1 MQKIPQAVAY
11 VLLVSALAA
20 TAQDAKT
27 TVKAA
32 GAKQIRTSVRAR
44 TEIGNLLH
52 EFLSKVDDPAM
63 HERFWADDLVYVGAS
78 GAKRTKQEI
87 VNSVREGAKQPST
100 GPKETYD
107 ADDIEVRQY
116 GDVAVLNFR
125 LIRHA
130 GDKTEYY
137 RNSGTFVK
145 NGSGQWQAVSWQATK
160 AENH

>member
-1 MQKIPQAVAY
+1 
-11 VLLVSALAA
+11 
-20 TAQDAKT
+20 
-27 TVKAA
+27 
-32 GAKQIRTSVRAR
+32 
-44 TEIGNLLH
+44 
-52 EFLSKVDDPAM
+52 
-63 HERFWADDLVYVGAS
+63 VYVGAS
-78 GAKRTKQEI
+78 GAKRTKPEI

-160 AENH
+160 AENR